1 MDVHFTYI
9 VYFSMILY
17 HEIEKKLCKNYSYDD
32 DLRFPYNVKSFKMYF
47 FLFCNVGNFLILV
60 PKDFFLFDY
69 MC

>member
-47 FLFCNVGNFLILV
+47 FYFVMSEIF
-60 PKDFFLFDY
+60 
-69 MC
+69 